1 MVSRQNFN
9 LFYYLLHGKIK
20 EFFKRKMWKNEYFW
34 QDTFLTFFNRLIGCK
49 IFGHRKIHFVEDE
62 NDKPVVYCFNCY
74 RKIANSTLER
84 KVKRCLKIR

>member
-49 IFGHRKIHFVEDE
+49 IFGHRKI
-62 NDKPVVYCFNCY
+62 
-74 RKIANSTLER
+74 ANSTLER